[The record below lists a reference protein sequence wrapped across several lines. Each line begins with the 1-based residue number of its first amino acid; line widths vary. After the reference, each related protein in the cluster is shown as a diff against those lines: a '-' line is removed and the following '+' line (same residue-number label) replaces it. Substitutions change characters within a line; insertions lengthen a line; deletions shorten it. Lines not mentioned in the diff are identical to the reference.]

1 MNRRTNPL
9 LRERGFTLIEVMIAL
24 LISMLLLVSFLQI
37 YLSNSQTYRLI
48 QNLARV
54 QENGRFA
61 IDFLAYNIRMA
72 GFRSRQNADFPDK
85 LNAVEGCERDTG
97 PCSVGTT
104 SDTLTVRYDA
114 TTDCTG
120 SPVPP
125 DPVPRFT
132 QNTFY
137 IDDAFNLTCVGNRN
151 PGIPQP
157 LVDNVESMQ
166 LLYGE
171 DINEDRAA
179 DRYVSASALDV
190 DRSRNIVSIQIILT
204 VRTHEDNVALE
215 TGPAPKGGT
224 DRRLRRVFT
233 GTVALRNP
241 E

>member
-1 MNRRTNPL
+1 MNTFANPL
-9 LRERGFTLIEVMIAL
+9 LRGRGFTLIEVMIAL
-24 LISMLLLVSFLQI
+24 VMSMLLLVSFLQI

-54 QENGRFA
+54 QESGRFA

-72 GFRSRQNADFPDK
+72 GFRNRYDANFPV
-85 LNAVEGCERDTG
+85 LEGCERDTG
-97 PCSVGTT
+97 PCSVATT

-120 SPVPP
+120 SPIPP

-132 QNTFY
+132 QNIFY
-137 IDDAFNLTCVGNRN
+137 IDDKFNLTCVGNRN

-171 DINEDRAA
+171 DTNENLTA
-179 DRYVSASALDV
+179 DRYVPASALDM
-190 DRSRNIVSIQIILT
+190 DRRRNIVSIQIILT
-204 VRTHEDNVALE
+204 VRTAEDNVTSEAN
-215 TGPAPKGGT
+215 PAPAGGT
-224 DRRLRRVFT
+224 DRRLRKVFT

-241 E
+241 EQMR